1 MRDTT
6 HSFSPLLD
14 EAGFDE
20 VPFSTN
26 SYEFYELQSRL
37 QEIERFVNST
47 AVSLRLMVRLA
58 VKKAKS
64 RQALEQVLELALDQV
79 SLMSLAREMLADINS
94 CLDFVAREKAHKDI
108 ASDSDLEDLL
118 QELGGVA
125 KTENQQH

>member
-6 HSFSPLLD
+6 HIFSPLLD
-14 EAGFDE
+14 EVGFDE

-26 SYEFYELQSRL
+26 SHEFYELHNRL

-47 AVSLRLMVRLA
+47 AASLRLMVRLA
-58 VKKAKS
+58 TKKAKPRES
-64 RQALEQVLELALDQV
+64 QDQVLELALDQV

-94 CLDFVAREKAHKDI
+94 CLDFVAREEAYKDI

-118 QELGGVA
+118 QEQSGVA